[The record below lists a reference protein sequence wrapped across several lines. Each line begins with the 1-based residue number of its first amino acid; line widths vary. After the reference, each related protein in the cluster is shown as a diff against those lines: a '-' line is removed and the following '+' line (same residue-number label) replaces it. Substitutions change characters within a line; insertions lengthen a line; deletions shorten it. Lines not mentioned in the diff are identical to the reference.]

1 MKQYITTDPEIMS
14 GHPCIV
20 GTRIPIA
27 RVLFLISQGYSLK
40 DVKEVYPQVSLKV
53 LKGVFSEL
61 AQDIQTN
68 GYVDSHQTET
78 AA

>member
-61 AQDIQTN
+61 AQDIQHSA
-68 GYVDSHQTET
+68 YVASHQTET